1 MLSLGLA
8 AMLLTGRGAGAGC
21 FPHGYADGEWL
32 PTTSAPS
39 YTFSD
44 LPPALTSTRLSSEA
58 YGICRWSVSAGVSVS
73 VPAGESV
80 GRVRVPALLRLQEVV
95 RCAIAHASHAYGI
108 WR

>member
-1 MLSLGLA
+1 MRTWARCGGEARIGTRCAVMLSLGLA

-73 VPAGESV
+73 D
-80 GRVRVPALLRLQEVV
+80 RVRVPALLRLQVV
-95 RCAIAHASHAYGI
+95 VAP
-108 WR
+108 